1 MIVGILGTNYTVE
14 QDDSL
19 NNSMLD
25 GLCKSYSK
33 QITHRGIKNMLCE
46 DDPMEVKQVR
56 FSEVLR
62 HELIHA
68 FFHEAGLENYGS
80 DEVLVDWMAKQF
92 PKMVKTMQDCGA
104 LTKEELSN
112 G

>member
-1 MIVGILGTNYTVE
+1 MVVDILGTNYTVK
-14 QDDSL
+14 QDDTL
-19 NNSMLD
+19 INSMAD

-33 QITHRGIKNMLCE
+33 EITHRGAKDMLCN
-46 DDPMEVKQVR
+46 DDPIEVKKIR

-68 FFHEAGLENYGS
+68 FFHEAGLDNYGS

-92 PKMVKTMQDCGA
+92 PKMIKAMESCGA
-104 LTKEELSN
+104 LTKEEMM
-112 G
+112 